1 MEDDGGPGTVVPM
14 TGNDVQEPRRR
25 GQPRLLAATG
35 PLALSPLAWAL
46 DAIAEAGYDGA
57 ELLLAHNPETRDPDR
72 VLALAE
78 RAGVEIP
85 VVHGPYMVL
94 LRNVLGQNYREK
106 TLRSLEIVRAVGAG
120 LLVAHAPFR
129 FEPGGRRWAVEEA
142 SDEAAAHGVTFGM
155 ENLFPFGGRNFSAV
169 VTPDELTAFPSVVFD
184 TSHFAVAGV
193 DLFEAWATLSDRVV
207 HLHVSDNFG
216 NGRDS
221 HAPIGEGVLPLDRF
235 LAMIG
240 ASGWSGTI
248 TLEVDCRAFL
258 DSRERLV
265 AFLAREREKATLL
278 LAGGQSD
285 ERLTAATSS

>member
-1 MEDDGGPGTVVPM
+1 M
-14 TGNDVQEPRRR
+14 TGNDVQEPRRP
-25 GQPRLLAATG
+25 GGPRLLVATG
-35 PLALSPLAWAL
+35 PLALSPLDWTL
-46 DAIAEAGYDGA
+46 DAIADAGYDGA

-72 VLALAE
+72 VLAVAE
-78 RAGVEIP
+78 RSGLEIP

-106 TLRSLEIVRAVGAG
+106 TLRSLEIVRALGAG

-129 FEPGGRRWAVEEA
+129 FEPGSRGWAVDEA
-142 SDEAAAHGVTFGM
+142 SDEAAGYGVTFGM
-155 ENLFPFGGRNFSAV
+155 ENLFPFAGRNFSAV
-169 VTPDELTAFPSVVFD
+169 VTPQELTAFPSVVFD
-184 TSHFAVAGV
+184 TSHFAVAGI
-193 DLFEAWATLSDRVV
+193 DLFAAWSVLADRVV

-240 ASGWSGTI
+240 SSGWNGTI
-248 TLEVDCRAFL
+248 TLEVDCRAYL
-258 DSRERLV
+258 DSRETLV
-265 AFLAREREKATLL
+265 AFLAGEREKATAL

-285 ERLTAATSS
+285 ERLTAASSS